1 MQINKGMS
9 AYQVILQGTWG
20 GRSPGG
26 RRQQLG
32 GRRRPRRRPEQ
43 PLAGEGRSERGGRR
57 GPRGRPEQPGGKE
70 GVLEGWTRGV
80 QEAARDRQARAT
92 ARSRRRAG
100 VGRGTGARLPFLISG
115 CAMTIFPPLNK
126 NNQNA
131 YFA

>member
-1 MQINKGMS
+1 MQINEGMS
-9 AYQVILQGTWG
+9 AYQVIVQGTWG

-70 GVLEGWTRGV
+70 GVLEGRTRGV
-80 QEAARDRQARAT
+80 QEAADSVPSPSPADAH
-92 ARSRRRAG
+92 
-100 VGRGTGARLPFLISG
+100 I
-115 CAMTIFPPLNK
+115 
-126 NNQNA
+126 
-131 YFA
+131 